1 MYILVFGSVLLLLL
15 FILYDDVSSIVV
27 DIVSDIV
34 KGILILVMFFCYIV
48 GMTRNVVVDRKFV
61 VV

>member
-34 KGILILVMFFCYIV
+34 KGILILVMFFCY
-48 GMTRNVVVDRKFV
+48 NSWNDKKCCC
-61 VV
+61 